1 MAAGPPTTRLDEL
14 EVTGPL
20 DRASAVTLVLLLC
33 LIALLILA
41 IAFDWIAAK
50 GVLIVGFLSVAVAYL
65 VAPAMQTLRMRVR
78 WHLTRFQA
86 AAAIYLFVA
95 LIIAPI
101 WFTWGDKI
109 SKQVPDVALEVPRQ
123 VGRFVQRLRDS
134 ERWHERFT
142 VDARTRQLLQRLSR
156 GVSDRV
162 ETEVRAVAGEIL
174 SGRGLIPWLASVPL
188 LAFVLVVRWKSI
200 HRSAARGLLATPH
213 LQWRIDQFLRQVN
226 LVLAAY
232 TRAQAISALFV
243 GTVCGLCFVLLRL
256 PNAAMLGIVAGLLEL
271 VPIAGPLAVA
281 ISATSVAS
289 SGQVVIILAFLG
301 GLRIVQDYV
310 VYPRLIR
317 RAMHL
322 HPLAVVAAI
331 WLGAALGGIV
341 GVLLAV
347 PTVGILRVARRQW
360 REYRDIEHLVSR
372 TSTGLSRPS
381 GT

>member
-20 DRASAVTLVLLLC
+20 DRASAVTLVILLGVV
-33 LIALLILA
+33 ALLILA
-41 IAFDWIAAK
+41 MAFDWIAAK

-65 VAPAMQTLRMRVR
+65 VAPAMQALRMRVR

-86 AAAIYLFVA
+86 AAAIYLLVA
-95 LIIAPI
+95 IIIVPI
-101 WFTWGDKI
+101 WLTWGGKI
-109 SKQVPDVALEVPRQ
+109 SQQVPDVAREVPGQ

-156 GVSDRV
+156 GVSERV

-213 LQWRIDQFLRQVN
+213 LQWRTDQFLRQVN

-243 GTVCGLCFVLLRL
+243 GTICGLCFVLLRL

-347 PTVGILRVARRQW
+347 PTVGILQVARRQW
-360 REYRDIEHLVSR
+360 REYRDIERLVSR
-372 TSTGLSRPS
+372 TATGLSRPS